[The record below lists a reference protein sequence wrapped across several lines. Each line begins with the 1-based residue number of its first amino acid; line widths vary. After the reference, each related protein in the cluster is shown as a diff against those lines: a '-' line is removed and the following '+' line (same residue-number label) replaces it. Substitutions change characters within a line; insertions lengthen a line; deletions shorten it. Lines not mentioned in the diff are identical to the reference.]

1 MVTDREDL
9 NQCVTS
15 QPAVFILC
23 LEACDCA
30 EDHNLI
36 YLMYVYFSFNKN
48 TFLNSDNKAIP
59 GVKELWCTRLSWVR
73 GMFASLHQRAQSL

>member
-15 QPAVFILC
+15 QPAAYIQR

-30 EDHNLI
+30 EDNNLI
-36 YLMYVYFSFNKN
+36 YLMYVYFSFN
-48 TFLNSDNKAIP
+48 
-59 GVKELWCTRLSWVR
+59 
-73 GMFASLHQRAQSL
+73 